1 MEELV
6 KLGAKVHTCARTEDQ
21 LNACLLDWKTK
32 GYPVIGSICDVFSPP
47 QRIKLMETITSIFD
61 SILNLLVRSLFYLIP
76 CIYY

>member
-32 GYPVIGSICDVFSPP
+32 GYPVTGSICDVSSPP

-61 SILNLLVRSLFYLIP
+61 GKLNLLVRSPF
-76 CIYY
+76 